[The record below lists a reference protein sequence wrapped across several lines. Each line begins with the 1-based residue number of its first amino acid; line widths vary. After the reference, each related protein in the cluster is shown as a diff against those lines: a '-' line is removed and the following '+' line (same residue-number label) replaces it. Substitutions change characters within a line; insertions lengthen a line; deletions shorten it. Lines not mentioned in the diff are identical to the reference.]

1 MTPRFGRYLLWQTP
15 GWAAV
20 GLALLALCSL
30 ANLPGWIVVVGVAA
44 VVTKDMVMY
53 RIVRHTLQP
62 PRQRLVGAH
71 GRAVERLAPVGYVR
85 VDGELWR
92 AETAG
97 AEIAAGAPIVV
108 RGANGLTL
116 RVEPA
121 GPA

>member
-30 ANLPGWIVVVGVAA
+30 ANLPGWIVAVGVAA

-53 RIVRHTLQP
+53 RLVRHTLQP

-85 VDGELWR
+85 
-92 AETAG
+92 AEAS
-97 AEIAAGAPIVV
+97 V
-108 RGANGLTL
+108 
-116 RVEPA
+116 A
-121 GPA
+121 GPPRASACACSRAFISV